1 MCAAL
6 NCPAWKL
13 QNSLVVER
21 EVGDDEYTLMVRG
34 LVHLG
39 GCFHP
44 VTNEYRGPPH
54 RKLVDRHVRNWMQ
67 SRSDFPEEEEKA
79 LSCMVA
85 FVNRFDGSM
94 VHRYVRMVPEERRIA
109 LAPPQYRRGGIGVW
123 SREEV
128 AAEIDRQG
136 MTDTIR
142 SQVDAAMALS
152 DAREFLEHKRE
163 KEKEADH
170 SRSSHSRKKEKGTQ
184 SSGKENSRNFVN
196 SERREN
202 LLKKRVENHEKRED
216 RVPI

>member
-1 MCAAL
+1 
-6 NCPAWKL
+6 
-13 QNSLVVER
+13 
-21 EVGDDEYTLMVRG
+21 
-34 LVHLG
+34 
-39 GCFHP
+39 
-44 VTNEYRGPPH
+44 
-54 RKLVDRHVRNWMQ
+54 
-67 SRSDFPEEEEKA
+67 
-79 LSCMVA
+79 
-85 FVNRFDGSM
+85 
-94 VHRYVRMVPEERRIA
+94 MVPEERRIA
-109 LAPPQYRRGGIGVW
+109 LAPPQRRRGGIGVW

-163 KEKEADH
+163 KEKGTNH
-170 SRSSHSRKKEKGTQ
+170 SRTSHSREKEEGTQ

-196 SERREN
+196 SEKREN

>member
-1 MCAAL
+1 MCAL

-109 LAPPQYRRGGIGVW
+109 LAPPQRRRGGIGVW

-152 DAREFLEHKRE
+152 DAREFLERKGE
-163 KEKEADH
+163 KGKGANHSKE
-170 SRSSHSRKKEKGTQ
+170 KEKGTQ

-196 SERREN
+196 SEKREN

>member
-1 MCAAL
+1 
-6 NCPAWKL
+6 
-13 QNSLVVER
+13 
-21 EVGDDEYTLMVRG
+21 
-34 LVHLG
+34 
-39 GCFHP
+39 
-44 VTNEYRGPPH
+44 
-54 RKLVDRHVRNWMQ
+54 MQ

-109 LAPPQYRRGGIGVW
+109 LAPPQRRRGGIGVW

-152 DAREFLEHKRE
+152 DAREFLEHKGE

-170 SRSSHSRKKEKGTQ
+170 SRKKEKKKGTQ
-184 SSGKENSRNFVN
+184 SSGKENSRIFVN